1 MDITLEN
8 SAMLKLIV
16 FDCDGVL
23 FDSRKAN
30 RIYYN
35 DLLSAF
41 DHPPMD
47 DQELDFVHSHNVT
60 DSVSHIFQKHP
71 AADLEAVHRH
81 RLSQS
86 YTPYLAHMVMEPD
99 LIDFLDSVKAHYHL
113 AISTNRTTT
122 MKPLLETYGLTDYFE
137 LVVTPMDV
145 ESPKPAPDALLKI
158 FSHFNCRP
166 EETIF
171 IGDSEVDQKHTENAN
186 VDLIAFKNKQLQAR
200 YYVERFMQILELKP
214 FHHLVR

>member
-1 MDITLEN
+1 
-8 SAMLKLIV
+8 MLKLIV

-23 FDSRKAN
+23 FDSREAN

-41 DHPPMD
+41 DQSPMD
-47 DQELDFVHSHNVT
+47 DQELEFVHSHNVT
-60 DSVSHIFQKHP
+60 DSVAHIFRKYP
-71 AADLEAVHRH
+71 ATDLDAVHRH

-99 LIDFLDSVKAHYHL
+99 LLEFLNTVKDHYLL

-122 MKPLLETYGLTDYFE
+122 MKPLLEAYGLTDYFE
-137 LVVTPMDV
+137 LVVTSMDV
-145 ESPKPAPDALLKI
+145 ENPKPAPDALLKI
-158 FSHFNCRP
+158 FSHFNCSP

-171 IGDSEVDQKHTENAN
+171 IGDSVIDQQHSENAG
-186 VDLIAFKNKQLQAR
+186 VDLIAFRNKLLQAR
-200 YYVERFMQILELKP
+200 YYVDRFRQILELKP
-214 FHHLVR
+214 FRHLAR